1 MKIPC
6 GECPFPELNTH
17 QITTTHSNHHQQNTL
32 IMDSNFRYTSYA
44 KLFSTLLLLIGL
56 PTNNHAFMQTSPFLA
71 WTNAPGASLQE
82 FLGRGLS
89 EQGISGGGDGDS
101 QLRLDSTSVPL
112 CPSGISSLLIFDLSE
127 SEHKS
132 NLKTGYLSPEIN
144 HEFNSVPE
152 SSKFWT
158 NHFPNNLI
166 DRWNVEIPSIW
177 SSMCLGQVAIT
188 QVKNG
193 EDLSKFFKKKTRYV
207 RDDVETD
214 TVMIIFIIF
223 AWVADSVFHKTIE
236 EIDEPRLVIFTTI
249 PAALEASWTRERR
262 MVIEKRGL
270 PESISEN
277 QSTPVTTEGL
287 PGPKT
292 GVFWRYNFLSDY
304 LIVGVLVMLL
314 LFIPPIVL
322 GSFALQSIES
332 PKGLK
337 TKMVGQ
343 VSEVRGN

>member
-1 MKIPC
+1 
-6 GECPFPELNTH
+6 
-17 QITTTHSNHHQQNTL
+17 
-32 IMDSNFRYTSYA
+32 MDSNFRYTSYA

-193 EDLSKFFKKKTRYV
+193 EDLN
-207 RDDVETD
+207 
-214 TVMIIFIIF
+214 
-223 AWVADSVFHKTIE
+223 SVFHKTIE

>member
-1 MKIPC
+1 
-6 GECPFPELNTH
+6 
-17 QITTTHSNHHQQNTL
+17 
-32 IMDSNFRYTSYA
+32 MDSNFRYTSYA
-44 KLFSTLLLLIGL
+44 KPFSTLLLLIGL

-152 SSKFWT
+152 SS
-158 NHFPNNLI
+158 N
-166 DRWNVEIPSIW
+166 
-177 SSMCLGQVAIT
+177 MCLGQVAIT

-332 PKGLK
+332 LK
-337 TKMVGQ
+337 V
-343 VSEVRGN
+343 